1 MPKQYNNE
9 RPFNWTGRRV
19 WILRMPGGKR
29 CVAATIVN
37 VRRSALQRRQ
47 FAVSV
52 QMDDG
57 GVCTLETAEWGT
69 RWGFDRRKNPR
80 PGDGASGGGA
90 AA

>member
-1 MPKQYNNE
+1 MPKQHDE
-9 RPFNWTGRRV
+9 RPFSWEGRRV

-29 CVAATIVN
+29 CVAATVVN
-37 VRRSALQRRQ
+37 VRRSTFKRGQ

-69 RWGFDRRKNPR
+69 RWGFDRRKSPR
-80 PGDGASGGGA
+80 PGDGAGGEA